1 MRVEQSLKDALL
13 WCLGFFLPEEEG
25 LSAPDCKGFQ
35 GWELYHSKENWL
47 SSLIGHPSGLGACH
61 HGECKWQGDG
71 KGGKGGWGGAALDEV
86 PWQVCKVC
94 MRIKSFLKHTEQLH
108 TSARIFGVFSHLNSQ
123 VNIGRDYSV
132 SNWAFIEILACRPNR
147 CT

>member
-1 MRVEQSLKDALL
+1 MRLEQSLWGCPSLM
-13 WCLGFFLPEEEG
+13 LGFLLAWGRRTQCSSSQGMPRFG
-25 LSAPDCKGFQ
+25 IAPLKR
-35 GWELYHSKENWL
+35 KL
-47 SSLIGHPSGLGACH
+47 SSLIGHPSGLGGCH
-61 HGECKWQGDG
+61 HGECKWQRDG

-86 PWQVCKVC
+86 SWQVCKVC
-94 MRIKSFLKHTEQLH
+94 MRIKSFLKHTKQLH